1 MDKFD
6 LIKRNS
12 ALKCF
17 QDSINLLSSEEIDNQ
32 KYDEVIKLLSLD
44 LSKYSKY
51 HCTLHER
58 KIMLSLLLTLW
69 MRVMS
74 RNYKLDYVYSH
85 QFRGKKS
92 TSISKELYS
101 IFNSSINPDLDDYNL
116 AEITALANDIK
127 AIMRERGWMEEEND

>member
-1 MDKFD
+1 MNKFD

-32 KYDEVIKLLSLD
+32 KYDEVIKLLSHD
-44 LSKYSKY
+44 LSKYHY
-51 HCTLHER
+51 HCTLHDG

-74 RNYKLDYVYSH
+74 WNYKLDYVYSH

-92 TSISKELYS
+92 TSISKELFS

-116 AEITALANDIK
+116 AEITALAKDIK

>member
-32 KYDEVIKLLSLD
+32 KYDEVIKLLSHD
-44 LSKYSKY
+44 LKYHD

-58 KIMLSLLLTLW
+58 KILLSLLLTLW

-74 RNYKLDYVYSH
+74 QNYKLDYGYSH
-85 QFRGKKS
+85 QFKGKKS
-92 TSISKELYS
+92 TSIWKELYS

>member
-1 MDKFD
+1 MDEFE
-6 LIKRNS
+6 LRR
-12 ALKCF
+12 LECF

-44 LSKYSKY
+44 LSQY
-51 HCTLHER
+51 HTNLHER
-58 KIMLSLLLTLW
+58 KIILSLLLTLW
-69 MRVMS
+69 MREMAQS
-74 RNYKLDYVYSH
+74 YKLDYVYSH
-85 QFRGKKS
+85 QFKGKKS
-92 TSISKELYS
+92 TSIRKELYS

>member
-44 LSKYSKY
+44 LSQY
-51 HCTLHER
+51 HTNLHER
-58 KIMLSLLLTLW
+58 KIILSLLLTLW
-69 MRVMS
+69 MRVMAQNS
-74 RNYKLDYVYSH
+74 KLDYVYSH
-85 QFRGKKS
+85 QFKGKKS
-92 TSISKELYS
+92 TSIRKELYS

>member
-44 LSKYSKY
+44 LSQY
-51 HCTLHER
+51 HTNLHER
-58 KIMLSLLLTLW
+58 KIILSLLLTLW
-69 MRVMS
+69 MRVMAQ
-74 RNYKLDYVYSH
+74 NYKLDYVYSH
-85 QFRGKKS
+85 QFKGKKS
-92 TSISKELYS
+92 TSIRKELYS